1 MALISASDLPARLM
15 PGRAVCQSLLYSL
28 PRLSLSSGQRQSF
41 SLSSSSR
48 SSSASPPSSFPPPD
62 AYLSSSRLSSS
73 VSPSLSSSSAPMS
86 PPVPCCS
93 RSSPS
98 KGEARIFAVS
108 PRRRLRSLSFLSFV
122 FLSLFFLSTSFAP
135 TLAAAALSGR
145 GARTKPPREDAA
157 LDLSVPLSRWI
168 EEVAARASEGRRLH
182 AVDRDRE
189 KSYAGEE
196 ASEEKVRSPPRVS
209 LSAPSEQRPHS
220 LKTDAVVAHPSL
232 SPSWSCLP
240 DAASPSSSAPS
251 SSDSPLDALLPS
263 SESLALVAPPELPP
277 PVVNIDP
284 DRRVSSLHLFPE
296 SFTKD
301 KDPNVSPPSPPSPP
315 PSPPPASAP
324 PSSPVSPWT
333 AFLQRHCGVERGKRG
348 PRSEKSFFS
357 EFWET
362 AAVPAL
368 TLSKNWF
375 SSVFKH
381 LREKSHVVALLS
393 AITRVYVHQQSEALR
408 SAFADTE
415 VTTEPRMSEGREI
428 PSASSS
434 TVSRS
439 SQLLPCFS
447 EPFACRRPVPWS
459 LVGAIARYFL
469 VSLFSFLLLLLLP
482 FLLLRLVRPLL
493 SAALPAESSEEA
505 CFSMLSSSTP
515 SSPCFHAPSL
525 LFPVSPVHSD
535 ASSVSDGSPASR
547 VSAASSHYAR
557 LLLRCPSTLSSAS
570 SAQTAA
576 SKSLLFLALVG
587 IFAALFTVSSWAVSD
602 QIDAS
607 LCAIAQ
613 AVDAFGREAAESA
626 FSPQTKAHA
635 AHEQK
640 PTELALRNLRT
651 QARTDAR
658 EEGEEGEEGRKEE
671 EEGRKEGEEGRKETV
686 EQAFLEGKGGAETRL
701 PRTSEGGENAEA
713 SREFAGIAGLSRQ
726 LDALALAWASA
737 ASAYSEFFSDN
748 DDTRSLAGGRD
759 GVGSRRGI
767 RSFHGEERSVQTSQ
781 AATESSQET
790 GNGGGEEDSKE
801 QRKRE
806 ARERRRWRL
815 PWREDG
821 ENETRRGKERLPSF
835 GVSEEANR
843 RQNGMGETRFESEEI
858 LRGLSSA
865 VELAVELETRWA
877 SRQRLLSLDCVP
889 ARNDEREACS
899 GLLSGGKSP
908 NRKGFWATKWRRC
921 LGRLRTLCASA
932 WTCFRS
938 SYHERAKTLQT
949 PEECFSAGTESRE
962 QSLRDARER
971 GEKGSLV
978 EPVASEAFSS
988 KPRVRRCSLRPH
1000 APSES
1005 PQESGRVRERGDLCE
1020 TWRRPGETV
1029 GSFSREAEARSK
1041 LENALD
1047 ASRSLV
1053 SLLRDSRGLGPASPA
1068 ELKEDEKVE
1077 SDRRITD
1084 REGRL
1089 LRHRGVLRCT
1099 DAGRRR
1105 RLATFSRQLLVY
1117 VQEEERALRAFV
1129 ETQFSPAGR
1138 AEATAA
1144 IATAQER
1151 LTVGIAAVELPLL
1164 WRHLEWT
1171 LSQFHAVVTGL
1182 LRLSRLAFFLGTLCA
1197 ALLAFV
1203 IVAIF
1208 LWRKAQPFRASE
1220 GARDTSTREAF
1231 LLSFLPIFFQFA
1243 GCCCALAV
1251 SLLLLSSAVSLDFVL
1266 LQLPDEAVTESQTPS
1281 AWIKTPQG
1289 LSSLLAFVPNAA
1301 PLSPALFRES
1311 LSHCL
1316 WLPVESLEPAPVSFL
1331 LAERQKLRDLV
1342 YQALPASIRTL
1353 FGENLEEATQ
1363 VAFADWWQ
1371 RADENRGGSVPPGR
1385 SRREEEERETAT
1397 RREADDGERRT
1408 RSSGAFANGDMQ
1420 GPDDRDA
1427 VSFLDR
1433 GENADLISG
1442 VFSAAAWQGEQL
1454 ARSIEI
1460 NKEPR
1465 NSATRRTD
1473 FFAPWRTLPLGV
1485 VSKFANV
1492 LDRAA
1497 SSLTKHLKEEV
1508 VIRGEGYSG
1517 GVRRRRRDTARVS
1530 ATQRLSQ
1537 SEPVPLESPEGSCYP
1552 SEREKKDAT
1561 RKINLLFARVIE
1573 AAAQSDGGGRAFIQ
1587 ALEGLRGD
1595 GDGSEW
1601 EIIHLWPP
1609 LTSTSLLHTSPT
1621 DGVNARLPRLLQE
1634 VTGDA
1639 WAFRGAAL
1647 PPACA
1652 DAPVGPLHFPSFE
1665 APAAHQAEGRDR
1677 EGEGE
1682 QPMRKKRQL
1691 SAASS
1696 ERSDGSA
1703 WEAGDWWGMQG
1714 MPGEKKQKDSWQ
1726 EGGGEGESGAWNGMV
1741 RMEGQPK
1748 RCFYVSQ
1755 DITPELL
1762 VSHFGQALP
1771 ERQLERLLLLFD
1783 SAREIDRGL
1792 QFIRRVHAADAPLL
1806 KALSTTPDILRAFEG
1821 LRRRVR
1827 EAVNRIDEEE
1837 RHLLQKSDCRF
1848 MADATAAA
1856 ESHTRAFWGFLFFGC
1871 ACSLLLVTAA
1881 LFILVKI
1888 HFQRC
1893 QEEQL
1898 LQQVRRH
1905 EQQEAAVLLQHHLPT
1920 GGLTGGRA

>member
-1 MALISASDLPARLM
+1 
-15 PGRAVCQSLLYSL
+15 
-28 PRLSLSSGQRQSF
+28 
-41 SLSSSSR
+41 
-48 SSSASPPSSFPPPD
+48 
-62 AYLSSSRLSSS
+62 
-73 VSPSLSSSSAPMS
+73 MS
-86 PPVPCCS
+86 HPVPCCS
-93 RSSPS
+93 LSSPA
-98 KGEARIFAVS
+98 KGEARVFAVS
-108 PRRRLRSLSFLSFV
+108 PRPRLRALSLVSSV
-122 FLSLFFLSTSFAP
+122 FLSLVFLSTSFAP
-135 TLAAAALSGR
+135 AGVSPASPTFLAAAASSGR
-145 GARTKPPREDAA
+145 GAHAKPPREDAA
-157 LDLSVPLSRWI
+157 PDASVPLWGWI
-168 EEVAARASEGRRLH
+168 EEVAAGASEGRRLL
-182 AVDRDRE
+182 AIEGERGTP
-189 KSYAGEE
+189 SAGEE
-196 ASEEKVRSPPRVS
+196 ASEKEVHFHQRVS

-220 LKTDAVVAHPSL
+220 STDAVVTHPSL
-232 SPSWSCLP
+232 SPTWPCLP
-240 DAASPSSSAPS
+240 DAASPSSPSSPSPSSAPS
-251 SSDSPLDALLPS
+251 SSDFPLDALFPS
-263 SESLALVAPPELPP
+263 SEILSLVAPPELPP

-284 DRRVSSLHLFPE
+284 DRRVSSLHLSPE

-301 KDPNVSPPSPPSPP
+301 KDPNVSPP

-324 PSSPVSPWT
+324 PSSAVSPWT
-333 AFLQRHCGVERGKRG
+333 AFLQRHCGVQRGKRG
-348 PRSEKSFFS
+348 TRSEESFFS
-357 EFWET
+357 EVWET
-362 AAVPAL
+362 TAVPAL

-381 LREKSHVVALLS
+381 LRERSHVVALLAAS
-393 AITRVYVHQQSEALR
+393 TRVYVHQQSEALM
-408 SAFADTE
+408 SAFADAE
-415 VTTEPRMSEGREI
+415 VTTESHVSEGRET

-434 TVSRS
+434 TVSRP
-439 SQLLPCFS
+439 SQFLPCFS
-447 EPFACRRPVPWS
+447 EPFACRHPVPWS
-459 LVGAIARYFL
+459 LVGATARYFL
-469 VSLFSFLLLLLLP
+469 VSLFSILLLLLLP
-482 FLLLRLVRPLL
+482 FLLLRLVPPLL

-505 CFSMLSSSTP
+505 CFSMLSSSAP
-515 SSPCFHAPSL
+515 SSPFFHAPSL
-525 LFPVSPVHSD
+525 LIPVSPVHSD
-535 ASSVSDGSPASR
+535 TSSVSDGSPASR

-576 SKSLLFLALVG
+576 SKSLLFLALAG
-587 IFAALFTVSSWAVSD
+587 IFAALFTVSSWAASD

-613 AVDAFGREAAESA
+613 AVDAFGRESAESA

-640 PTELALRNLRT
+640 QTELALRNLRT

-658 EEGEEGEEGRKEE
+658 EEGGEGREEG
-671 EEGRKEGEEGRKETV
+671 GEEREETV
-686 EQAFLEGKGGAETRL
+686 EQAFLEGEGGAETRL
-701 PRTSEGGENAEA
+701 PRTSEGGETAEA

-726 LDALALAWASA
+726 FDALARAWASA
-737 ASAYSEFFSDN
+737 ASAYSEFFSDS
-748 DDTRSLAGGRD
+748 DDTRSLARGRD
-759 GVGSRRGI
+759 GVHSRRGKGSI
-767 RSFHGEERSVQTSQ
+767 HGEERSVQTSQ
-781 AATESSQET
+781 AVPESSQET
-790 GNGGGEEDSKE
+790 ESGGGEEDSKE
-801 QRKRE
+801 QIKRE
-806 ARERRRWRL
+806 ERERRRWRL
-815 PWREDG
+815 PWRDG
-821 ENETRRGKERLPSF
+821 ENETRRGKEGHPSSF
-835 GVSEEANR
+835 GVNEEASR
-843 RQNGMGETRFESEEI
+843 RQTGRRGETSFESEEI

-865 VELAVELETRWA
+865 VELAVELETRWT

-889 ARNDEREACS
+889 PRNDEREACS
-899 GLLSGGKSP
+899 GLLCGGKSQ

-921 LGRLRTLCASA
+921 LGRLQTLCASA
-932 WTCFRS
+932 WTWFRS
-938 SYHERAKTLQT
+938 NYQERAKRLQT
-949 PEECFSAGTESRE
+949 REERISAGTEPQE

-971 GEKGSLV
+971 GEKGSFV
-978 EPVASEAFSS
+978 EPLSSEEALSS
-988 KPRVRRCSLRPH
+988 SPRVRRCSLRPH

-1005 PQESGRVRERGDLCE
+1005 PQDSGRVREKGDLCE
-1020 TWRRPGETV
+1020 TWRRPGEIA
-1029 GSFSREAEARSK
+1029 GSFSREAEAQGK

-1053 SLLRDSRGLGPASPA
+1053 SLLRDSRGLGRAPPA
-1068 ELKEDEKVE
+1068 ELKDDEKVE
-1077 SDRRITD
+1077 SDRRTTD

-1117 VQEEERALRAFV
+1117 VQEEERALREFV

-1151 LTVGIAAVELPLL
+1151 LAVSIAAVELPLL

-1182 LRLSRLAFFLGTLCA
+1182 LRLSRLAVFLGNLCA

-1203 IVAIF
+1203 IVAVF
-1208 LWRKAQPFRASE
+1208 LWRQAQHLRASE
-1220 GARDTSTREAF
+1220 CASNTSTREAF

-1266 LQLPDEAVTESQTPS
+1266 LQLPGESVTESQTPS
-1281 AWIKTPQG
+1281 SWIKTPQG
-1289 LSSLLAFVPNAA
+1289 LSSLLAFAPNAA
-1301 PLSPALFRES
+1301 PLSPTLFRES

-1331 LAERQKLRDLV
+1331 LAERQKLRDLI
-1342 YQALPASIRTL
+1342 YHALPTSIRTI
-1353 FGENLEEATQ
+1353 FGYNLEEATQ
-1363 VAFADWWQ
+1363 VAFADWRQ
-1371 RADENRGGSVPPGR
+1371 RADENGDGSDPPGR
-1385 SRREEEERETAT
+1385 SRREDEQRETAT
-1397 RREADDGERRT
+1397 GREADDGERRT
-1408 RSSGAFANGDMQ
+1408 RSSGVFANSNMQ
-1420 GPDDRDA
+1420 ETDDRDE

-1433 GENADLISG
+1433 QENADLISE
-1442 VFSAAAWQGEQL
+1442 VFSTAACQSEQL
-1454 ARSIEI
+1454 ARSIELT
-1460 NKEPR
+1460 KEPR
-1465 NSATRRTD
+1465 NSAKRRTD
-1473 FFAPWRTLPLGV
+1473 FFVPWRTLPLGL
-1485 VSKFANV
+1485 VSKFADV

-1508 VIRGEGYSG
+1508 DIRREGHG
-1517 GVRRRRRDTARVS
+1517 GRARRRRRGTTRVS
-1530 ATQRLSQ
+1530 VTQRQSQ
-1537 SEPVPLESPEGSCYP
+1537 SEPVPLESPEASRYP
-1552 SEREKKDAT
+1552 SQREKEDGT

-1665 APAAHQAEGRDR
+1665 AEAGHQPEGRER

-1682 QPMRKKRQL
+1682 QPMRQKGQL

-1696 ERSDGSA
+1696 GRSGWPA
-1703 WEAGDWWGMQG
+1703 WDEGDWRRMQG
-1714 MPGEKKQKDSWQ
+1714 MPEEKKLKGSWQ
-1726 EGGGEGESGAWNGMV
+1726 EGGGEGERGVWNSMDRV
-1741 RMEGQPK
+1741 EGQPR

-1771 ERQLERLLLLFD
+1771 ECQLERLLLLFD

-1806 KALSTTPDILRAFEG
+1806 NALSTTPDILRAFEG

-1827 EAVNRIDEEE
+1827 EAVNRIDDEE
-1837 RHLLQKSDCRF
+1837 RHLLQRYLVPSLVFDALISEAREKR
-1848 MADATAAA
+1848 ADATAGWCRLRLKHSGCGVTAIARATVGSWRMPQPLQNLIPEPFGGSFFSGVLVPCLLSPLPCSSSSRYTSRFAYAVGTPALVELAA
-1856 ESHTRAFWGFLFFGC
+1856 SVEVRVG
-1871 ACSLLLVTAA
+1871 LLV
-1881 LFILVKI
+1881 
-1888 HFQRC
+1888 
-1893 QEEQL
+1893 
-1898 LQQVRRH
+1898 
-1905 EQQEAAVLLQHHLPT
+1905 
-1920 GGLTGGRA
+1920 